1 MKYISNPPEE
11 DFNGLSRDD
20 VGLYEDGKVAEGL
33 EVIAFGKMVQES
45 ILAAA
50 IIEKEQGKSI
60 HLVNARFAKPLDEEM
75 LIDIMNRFKTIIT
88 VEDGQIQGGFG
99 SAIAEFAAEHGY
111 HGNLLLHGIPDI
123 FVDHGTQEELLQEL
137 KLDARGIADIVSETL

>member
-1 MKYISNPPEE
+1 MYAIGVPLSKPISIP
-11 DFNGLSRDD
+11 L
-20 VGLYEDGKVAEGL
+20 GKSETIKEGSDIAI
-33 EVIAFGKMVQES
+33 IAFGKMVQES

-137 KLDARGIADIVSETL
+137 KLDARGIADIISSSLLNY